1 MSKEIDGAGR
11 HRDEASEARDE
22 NALLRVETA
31 EDRDRAATLR
41 DRVAEDRDDEADER
55 DVGDLPQALKELV
68 ASAESDRAE
77 SAADRD
83 DAADDRARSNAD
95 RSESTEDRGHA
106 ALDRLAASID
116 RAQGALEGLRD
127 TQHLAAV
134 VDWAEDAIVSKDA
147 AGTILTWNR
156 SAERLYGYTAGEA
169 VGQSGSMLLPAD
181 RPDEVA
187 DIFARF
193 ERGERVERFD
203 TKRVRKDGSLF
214 DVSLTVSPIR
224 GVSGDVVGA
233 TTIAQ
238 DIGERKVAES
248 RLHQL
253 AAIVEA
259 SQDAMFSR
267 TIEGR
272 TLTWN
277 AAAEQLFG
285 YSAEEMIGEPL
296 IFLGEEGERSAGIA
310 ERRLRA
316 DHGERL
322 PSFETEMQ
330 RKDGSHVAVSVGTSP
345 ITGASGDVTGV
356 AVVVRD
362 LTEQRRLEELLRQS
376 QKLEAIGSLAAGVAH
391 DFNNVLT
398 VIMAASEAILNG
410 LDEGPLR
417 TSASQIDQAAT
428 HAASLT
434 RQLLAFGR
442 QQVLVAQPTDLND
455 LVDETLVLV
464 RRLLSAEILIERTYG
479 AALPSI
485 LIDRGQLEQIIL
497 NLAIN
502 AGDAMPDGGTL
513 TVCTS
518 TVVLDESSTADD
530 LEEPAGPSVLLQLT
544 DTGTGMSP
552 ETCERIFDPFFTTK
566 VTGTGLGL
574 ATVYGIVKQS
584 GGHIDVYSELG
595 AGTTFKIYLPPIDAP
610 AAALPAVT
618 PLEGSLRGDE
628 TILVVEDFDALRGLA
643 VQILAGSGYTVLA
656 AADGTEALAIFTA
669 HPGTVDLLLTDVV
682 MPRMG
687 GRELSEKLRAMNPDL
702 KVLFTS
708 GYPNDTVLRHGIGEA
723 AVGFI
728 QKPYRNEELLA
739 RLRSALASTS

>member
-1 MSKEIDGAGR
+1 
-11 HRDEASEARDE
+11 
-22 NALLRVETA
+22 
-31 EDRDRAATLR
+31 
-41 DRVAEDRDDEADER
+41 
-55 DVGDLPQALKELV
+55 VGDRPQALKDLG

-77 SAADRD
+77 SAADRT
-83 DAADDRARSNAD
+83 DAADDRALADFD
-95 RSESTEDRGHA
+95 RSESTGDRGHSA
-106 ALDRLAASID
+106 SDRRHSPTDRDEASGDRARGALDELT
-116 RAQGALEGLRD
+116 GA
-127 TQHLAAV
+127 QHLAAI
-134 VDWAEDAIVSKDA
+134 VDSAEDAILSKDA
-147 AGTILTWNR
+147 TGTILTWNH
-156 SAERLYGYTAGEA
+156 SAERLFGYSAGEA
-169 VGQSGSMLLPAD
+169 VGKSVSMLLPAD
-181 RPDEVA
+181 RPNEVA

-193 ERGERVERFD
+193 ERGERVALFETQRM
-203 TKRVRKDGSLF
+203 RKDGSLV
-214 DVSLTVSPIR
+214 DVSLTVSPITE
-224 GVSGDVVGA
+224 VTGDVVGA

-238 DIGERKVAES
+238 DIGERKIAEE

-253 AAIVEA
+253 AAIVGA

-277 AAAEQLFG
+277 AAAERLFG

-296 IFLGEEGERSAGIA
+296 IFLDEEGELSAGIA
-310 ERRLRA
+310 ERRSRV

-322 PSFETEMQ
+322 PAFETEMQ
-330 RKDGSHVAVSVGTSP
+330 RKDGSQVAVSVGTSP
-345 ITGASGDVTGV
+345 ITDASGEVTGV

-417 TSASQIDQAAT
+417 TSASQIDQAAA

-434 RQLLAFGR
+434 PQLLAFGR
-442 QQVLVAQPTDLND
+442 QQVLVARPTDLNH
-455 LVDETLVLV
+455 LVDETLQLV

-497 NLAIN
+497 NLAVN

-518 TVVLDESSTADD
+518 TVVLDESSSADD
-530 LEEPAGPSVLLQLT
+530 LDEPPGPSVLLQLT
-544 DTGTGMSP
+544 DTGTGMSA

-584 GGHIDVYSELG
+584 GGHIDIHSELG
-595 AGTTFKIYLPPIDAP
+595 TGTTFKIYLPPIDAP

-643 VQILAGSGYTVLA
+643 V
-656 AADGTEALAIFTA
+656 
-669 HPGTVDLLLTDVV
+669 
-682 MPRMG
+682 
-687 GRELSEKLRAMNPDL
+687 
-702 KVLFTS
+702 
-708 GYPNDTVLRHGIGEA
+708 
-723 AVGFI
+723 
-728 QKPYRNEELLA
+728 
-739 RLRSALASTS
+739 